1 MVLVLPP
8 LKLRTALQLISCHWA
23 QRCPNMLSVSLIARC
38 VNYNEERLSA
48 WYVWLLILFFL
59 AMILSCGILFC
70 LQYWLKRRSNFP
82 SRRTLAIFALS
93 DSDSL
98 GGYETSPYAFSGVHA
113 HSPNPELCPS
123 PALHVG
129 SRGTGS
135 LPSYEDIMTA
145 GKH

>member
-23 QRCPNMLSVSLIARC
+23 QRCPNMLSVSLIARY
-38 VNYNEERLSA
+38 VNYNEEHLST

-70 LQYWLKRRSNFP
+70 LQCWLKRRSSFP
-82 SRRTLAIFALS
+82 SQRTLAVFALS

-98 GGYETSPYAFSGVHA
+98 GASPYAFSGVHA

-123 PALHVG
+123 PAL
-129 SRGTGS
+129 RIGTGATGS
-135 LPSYEDIMTA
+135 PPSYEDIMMA